1 MCQHIGLRLITGKSA
16 LFVNGVDYLEACGDL
31 KYFNISLFY
40 LPSTAYISCM
50 RIILFIYVCV
60 CACACMRACVRAASI
75 INNQQSVVLLFLLYV
90 DVPINNQRFC
100 SLKFTVHT
108 SSMVHGFAGY
118 FDTILYNQTT
128 LSKYAP
134 NILQLLL

>member
-1 MCQHIGLRLITGKSA
+1 M
-16 LFVNGVDYLEACGDL
+16 
-31 KYFNISLFY
+31 
-40 LPSTAYISCM
+40 
-50 RIILFIYVCV
+50 CV
-60 CACACMRACVRAASI
+60 CSI
-75 INNQQSVVLLFLLYV
+75 YCKQPILSHILLCLLYV